1 MAINDVQSL
10 VTPLWIMAAVSIF
23 QALLLIGMGIAGYLM
38 YARVTTLVNDLET
51 RQIAPVRAKVDAILA
66 DVQTVTSRVAH
77 QTVRVDSAIADT
89 IDRVDE
95 TAARM
100 RAGVHDR
107 VNQAA
112 AVLRGIRAAL
122 AVLRRSES
130 HA

>member
-1 MAINDVQSL
+1 MTDVQSL
-10 VTPLWIMAAVSIF
+10 LTPLWIMAAVSLF
-23 QALLLIGMGIAGYLM
+23 EALLLIGMGIAGYLM

-51 RQIAPVRAKVDAILA
+51 RQIAPVRARVDAILA

-77 QTVRVDSAIADT
+77 QTVRVDHAIADT